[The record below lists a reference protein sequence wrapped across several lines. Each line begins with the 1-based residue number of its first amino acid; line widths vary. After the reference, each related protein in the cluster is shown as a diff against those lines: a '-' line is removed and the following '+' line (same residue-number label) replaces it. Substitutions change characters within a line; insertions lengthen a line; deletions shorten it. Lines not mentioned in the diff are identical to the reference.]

1 MERLLLVEHNLL
13 FREGLAL
20 LLKWR
25 TGLSSVY
32 ARSLAEA
39 KGILDDANQK
49 LACVIVDLDL
59 PDGDGTEL
67 LKQLNG
73 LPVVALIRQPVYLDD
88 RYSATVRL
96 LNTRDP
102 AVGEMFV
109 KTTGRSLIKGKGE
122 SSCFGDSG
130 GPLFV
135 GDQQTIVGVTSGG
148 YPMCRGPEYYQ
159 RVDLPGVLKWVRSF
173 PSPKGGAKRLE
184 SCEGRVVRVP
194 AFALPWS
201 KALSPPPP

>member
-109 KTTGRSLIKGKGE
+109 KTTGRSLIKARENLPVSEILAGRC
-122 SSCFGDSG
+122 S
-130 GPLFV
+130 LA
-135 GDQQTIVGVTSGG
+135 TS
-148 YPMCRGPEYYQ
+148 R
-159 RVDLPGVLKWVRSF
+159 
-173 PSPKGGAKRLE
+173 PSW
-184 SCEGRVVRVP
+184 
-194 AFALPWS
+194 ALPRAVTPCAGDRNTTKGLTYPGS
-201 KALSPPPP
+201 